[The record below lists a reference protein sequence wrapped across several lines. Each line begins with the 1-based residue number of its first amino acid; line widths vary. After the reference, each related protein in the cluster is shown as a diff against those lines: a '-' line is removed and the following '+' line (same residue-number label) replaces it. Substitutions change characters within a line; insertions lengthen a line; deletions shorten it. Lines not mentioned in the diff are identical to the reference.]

1 MHDLGSL
8 SGSIL
13 RSSDRGIIGGAEDGG
28 NGTGAGLARTEAGTI
43 NGTGTGARRTA
54 AGGGTRTEVPGI
66 TADWVDKLDPSDRKT
81 P

>member
-1 MHDLGSL
+1 MPKILFLDQ
-8 SGSIL
+8 SG
-13 RSSDRGIIGGAEDGG
+13 RIGGAEDGG
-28 NGTGAGLARTEAGTI
+28 NGTGAGVARAEAGTI

-66 TADWVDKLDPSDRKT
+66 TADWVDKLDPPDGKT